1 MMMQKEEKVV
11 FVLLLM
17 ALGSLAVAFW
27 AFSPDDGEGGSLSGS
42 VIQERP
48 EDADRSTSVEG
59 MIVEI
64 KPTKTGGHL
73 LIKIDSTSNPIFI
86 SRNAGA
92 EKLSGVLKKG
102 DRITARGMQRDYQ
115 GQKEIEV
122 SQLSDIEIIN

>member
-1 MMMQKEEKVV
+1 MMMQREEKIV

-27 AFSPDDGEGGSLSGS
+27 AFSPDDGENESFSGS
-42 VIQERP
+42 AIQEIS
-48 EDADRSTSVEG
+48 EDSGPLTWVEG

-73 LIKIDSTSNPIFI
+73 LIKIDSTSDRIFI

-92 EKLSGVLKKG
+92 EKLSSVLKKG
-102 DRITARGMQRDYQ
+102 DRITAKGMQREYQ
-115 GQKEIEV
+115 GQEEIEV
-122 SQLSDIEIIN
+122 SRLSDIQILK

>member
-1 MMMQKEEKVV
+1 MMMQKEEKMV

-27 AFSPDDGEGGSLSGS
+27 AFSPDDGGNESFSGS
-42 VIQERP
+42 GIQERT
-48 EDADRSTSVEG
+48 EDPGPLTWVEG

-73 LIKIDSTSNPIFI
+73 LIKIDSTSDRIFI

-92 EKLSGVLKKG
+92 EKLSGDLKKG

-122 SQLSDIEIIN
+122 SRLSDIEIIN